1 MFCFDFRLGECYV
14 GLGEAD
20 KAIEVLQKHCVDL
33 RKSGGGTTSYKHQVQ
48 VYSCGKFGNIFLMYL
63 FNFIDKNN

>member
-1 MFCFDFRLGECYV
+1 MFCFDFRLGQCYV

-33 RKSGGGTTSYKHQVQ
+33 RRSGGGTTSHKHQVQ
-48 VYSCGKFGNIFLMYL
+48 VYHVGNLGIYF
-63 FNFIDKNN
+63 

>member
-1 MFCFDFRLGECYV
+1 MLLPYRNDNIQYYDFRLGQCYV

-33 RKSGGGTTSYKHQVQ
+33 RKSGGGTTSHKHQVQ
-48 VYSCGKFGNIFLMYL
+48 VLY
-63 FNFIDKNN
+63 IDVDNLRKYF